1 MRTFSS
7 ENDLNSEPVLSPRP
21 VRSHSLAR
29 RLATALVVTVALV
42 VTLATAFFYL
52 KANRQA
58 EQFFDRKADE
68 MITFLIGTLES
79 PLWNLDEETVRV
91 VCETFVQNELVMSIN
106 VREPSGKVFF
116 STGDQDRPALI
127 RRGRVLHNG
136 ELIASVELALEKDLI
151 RKNAHTLLLPF
162 AITTL
167 LVLITLLF
175 FTRFAIRIFL
185 KQPLEQLNDIV
196 NSYGA
201 GHYETPVAPLPY
213 LEFRPLG
220 TVLAEMGH
228 KIQRQVAALRTSEEK
243 YRSIIEK
250 GVEGIF
256 QSSLEGN
263 LVGVNPACARILGY
277 DSPAE
282 MMQIITDLGQQL
294 YVEPGDR
301 TDLLQLL
308 RQKDVVTNYEVR
320 FHKKD
325 RCVIW
330 VELHIRAHRNSEGK
344 LSGLEGFMT
353 DITERREAQER
364 LRASLREKESLLREL
379 YHRTKNNMQVI
390 RAMLTLQAM
399 HSEQPEV
406 SRVFKEMENKI
417 DAMALV
423 HRMLYQSQDLSQIN
437 LHDYVHA
444 LVELL
449 QESHGIFSDRI
460 VIELAI
466 EPLPVLIDTAIPC
479 GLILNELCTNAF
491 KHAFPEG
498 RKGKIHIRFVQHEEG
513 VTELTFTDDGVGV
526 APGFDFRKQKTLGLQ
541 SIFAIAEHQLQG
553 EIRFFGQQGV
563 SCTLRFRNDL
573 YSSRV

>member
-1 MRTFSS
+1 MRTSS
-7 ENDLNSEPVLSPRP
+7 PENDLEPEPLSSPRP
-21 VRSHSLAR
+21 VRSYSLAR
-29 RLATALVVTVALV
+29 RLATALVVTVTLV
-42 VTLATAFFYL
+42 VILATAFFYL
-52 KANRQA
+52 NANRQS
-58 EQFFDRKADE
+58 EHFFDRKADE
-68 MITFLIGTLES
+68 MVTFLIGTLEP

-91 VCETFVQNELVMSIN
+91 VCETFAQNELVMSIN

-116 STGDQDRPALI
+116 STGDQGRAALI
-127 RRGRVLHNG
+127 RQGRVLHNG
-136 ELIASVELALEKDLI
+136 ELIASVELALNKDLV
-151 RKNAHTLLLPF
+151 RKNVHGLLLPF
-162 AITTL
+162 AITTPL
-167 LVLITLLF
+167 ILITLLL

-185 KQPLEQLNDIV
+185 NQPLEQLNDIV

-201 GHYETPVAPLPY
+201 GHYDTPVAPLPY

-220 TVLAEMGH
+220 MVLAEMGK
-228 KIQRQVAALRTSEEK
+228 KIQGQVAALRKSEDK

-256 QSSLEGN
+256 QSSLEGK
-263 LVGVNPACARILGY
+263 LIEVNPAGARILGY

-282 MMQIITDLGQQL
+282 MMQTITDLGQQL
-294 YVEPGDR
+294 YVEAGDR
-301 TDLLQLL
+301 TALLQLL
-308 RQKDVVTNYEVR
+308 IQKGVVTNYEVR
-320 FHKKD
+320 FQKKD
-325 RCVIW
+325 RSIIW
-330 VELHIRAHRNSEGK
+330 VELQVRAHRNGEGQ
-344 LSGLEGFMT
+344 LIGVEGFMT
-353 DITERREAQER
+353 DITERREAQDR
-364 LRASLREKESLLREL
+364 LRASLQEKESLLREL

-390 RAMLTLQAM
+390 RSMLILQAM
-399 HSEQPEV
+399 YSKQPEV

-449 QESHGIFSDRI
+449 KESHGISTDRI
-460 VIELAI
+460 AIELAI

-498 RKGKIHIRFVQHEEG
+498 RNGKICIKFVQYEKG
-513 VTELTFTDDGVGV
+513 MTELTFADDGVGV
-526 APGFDFRKQKTLGLQ
+526 APDFDFRKQKTLGLQ

-553 EIRFFGQQGV
+553 EIHFSGQQGV
-563 SCTLRFRNDL
+563 TCILRFRNDL